1 MKEKKDGGNTNNIT
15 QTRSCLEP
23 SFLSEVAPYYLPSYV
38 FVVSHIVYQISGNLL
53 IPIWLA
59 YMLNMP
65 NCWQIWNF
73 TKQAAETNLC
83 KESERVFTRDK
94 RFLGPLYV
102 FVLNDCLTWLWCLC
116 LVADVNPLA
125 ETDFA
130 FLFERKHGNTLGSW
144 FVFTFVWGYMAGVN
158 GLAGHELIHKKDP
171 VNKMLGMFTYSKILY
186 SHFLLEH
193 SNGHHRN
200 IATPED
206 SATAVK
212 NEDFYTFAVRSAIG
226 GQRNTYDREVARI
239 ESEYKEFNDGA
250 NAGLFTYIVQ
260 NRMTWFFAL
269 HLATLATIYRL
280 LGMRAVFFQLGYSLV
295 GIFFIELI
303 NYVEHYGLQRKKD
316 ERGIYEPITEQH
328 SWNSTS
334 SHLLFRIQ
342 RHSDHHMHAYKPYQ
356 ILRKM
361 DNAP

>member
-1 MKEKKDGGNTNNIT
+1 M
-15 QTRSCLEP
+15 
-23 SFLSEVAPYYLPSYV
+23 FL
-38 FVVSHIVYQISGNLL
+38 
-53 IPIWLA
+53 
-59 YMLNMP
+59 
-65 NCWQIWNF
+65 
-73 TKQAAETNLC
+73 
-83 KESERVFTRDK
+83 
-94 RFLGPLYV
+94 
-102 FVLNDCLTWLWCLC
+102 LNDFMTWIWCLC
-116 LVADVNPLA
+116 VVGGLNPLA
-125 ETDFA
+125 ETDYA
-130 FLFERKHGNTLGSW
+130 FLFESKHGDSLGSW

-171 VNKMLGMFTYSKILY
+171 INKMLGMLTYSKILY

-206 SATAVK
+206 SATAMK
-212 NEDFYTFAVRSAIG
+212 NENFYTFAVRSALG
-226 GQRNTYDREVARI
+226 GQQHVYEREVARI
-239 ESEYKEFNDGA
+239 ESEHKEFNDDEEP
-250 NAGLFTYIVQ
+250 GLFVHITQ
-260 NRMTWFFAL
+260 NRMTWFYTL
-269 HLATLATIYRL
+269 HLATLAAIYYL
-280 LGMRAVFFQLGYSLV
+280 CGFKAVIFQLAYSGV

-316 ERGIYEPITEQH
+316 DRGIYEAITEQH
-328 SWNSTS
+328 SWNSSS